1 MYLEQGG
8 VMGGALGGIVPT
20 GMSLALIAAQGTW
33 YFVVLCDKCLECIIA
48 RLCCTEAVNCRMAE

>member
-20 GMSLALIAAQGTW
+20 GMSLALIAAQGTLG
-33 YFVVLCDKCLECIIA
+33 YIAINVLLPGFAAQKQ
-48 RLCCTEAVNCRMAE
+48 